1 MLEHRTN
8 QEVAVRNQEQDIAL
22 AANSRYPKDQERK
35 AGSSM
40 MWCSVCN
47 SNSHN
52 QASCRNRSKNNEN
65 RFDYQQP
72 SKKIRVKCTY
82 CNYNNHVR
90 EECRTRQR
98 HEREAQAQR
107 EKEKKGSLAQLG
119 INQQDETETF
129 DIEHAFAAFNLGKL
143 NLNDWFADSGSTEH
157 MTEHHHYFTSLEPV
171 SHKWNVRGV
180 GKDHKSLG
188 VKGRGDIKIQVTISD
203 DVHYGV
209 LRDVFY
215 VPGIGVNLFSIGK
228 ATDRGI
234 TAIFEKQCVK
244 MYRVTT
250 LN

>member
-82 CNYNNHVR
+82 CNYNNNVR

-98 HEREAQAQR
+98 HEREAQAQC
-107 EKEKKGSLAQLG
+107 EKEKKGSVA
-119 INQQDETETF
+119 
-129 DIEHAFAAFNLGKL
+129 
-143 NLNDWFADSGSTEH
+143 
-157 MTEHHHYFTSLEPV
+157 
-171 SHKWNVRGV
+171 
-180 GKDHKSLG
+180 
-188 VKGRGDIKIQVTISD
+188 
-203 DVHYGV
+203 
-209 LRDVFY
+209 
-215 VPGIGVNLFSIGK
+215 
-228 ATDRGI
+228 
-234 TAIFEKQCVK
+234 
-244 MYRVTT
+244 
-250 LN
+250 